1 MSENSDSVNDL
12 KFLEHNLQQFLAQK
26 QALQIELNEIINA
39 LNELENSDEEVYR
52 VLGPVMVKSERSRL
66 RPELEERKKLLD
78 SRISS
83 VEKQEELI
91 TKKIIDERKKY
102 LDGKSSKK

>member
-52 VLGPVMVKSERSRL
+52 VLGPVMIKSEKSRL
-66 RPELEERKKLLD
+66 RPELEERKRLLD

>member
-52 VLGPVMVKSERSRL
+52 VLGPVMVKSEKSRL